1 MLRLLFGMEPRVDN
15 GLLAEASSLMNQ
27 YVKQHGPKEALNGSQ
42 DPRNIRLALLT
53 TGLIRSLDELE
64 QSLYAS
70 TQYQERVSSRF
81 MEEMSAAEQMDYHRH
96 IYYYKNALIRVFA
109 ILDKLGGF
117 LNEQFGLEA
126 QREKEKYSYF
136 TVLRQMRSRSIGAAL
151 EQQLYEL
158 KVKHQDAMLR
168 LKFVRNLEVHAM
180 NEELADDLTR
190 LLQAGPTP
198 LEDLKAKLLDINQG
212 YEVVCRAL
220 ITVFRY
226 LSKNTPEL
234 PKKVA
239 GRSAAA
245 TGNRGRQVGSSRA
258 AVSGS
263 RRQGDSRSSDSSRSS
278 SGRRSGSSGGGE
290 RSGRT
295 TAEASQVEE
304 AAEITQGLESAH
316 LLASPG
322 QAKPTGRRR
331 KKT

>member
-15 GLLAEASSLMNQ
+15 GLLAEATTQMNQ
-27 YVKQHGPKEALNGSQ
+27 YVKQHGPKEGSAGSQ

-53 TGLIRSLDELE
+53 SGLVRSLDELE

-81 MEEMSAAEQMDYHRH
+81 MEDMSADERMDYHRH

-136 TVLRQMRSRSIGAAL
+136 TVLRQMRSRSIGSAL

-168 LKFVRNLEVHAM
+168 LKYVRNLEVHAM
-180 NEELADDLTR
+180 NEELADDLAR

-198 LEDLKAKLLDINQG
+198 LEDLKAKLQDINQG

-220 ITVFRY
+220 ITVYRY

-234 PKKVA
+234 PKKAVA
-239 GRSAAA
+239 KSSAAA
-245 TGNRGRQVGSSRA
+245 GSRVRQVGSRA
-258 AVSGS
+258 
-263 RRQGDSRSSDSSRSS
+263 
-278 SGRRSGSSGGGE
+278 GE
-290 RSGRT
+290 RSGGS
-295 TAEASQVEE
+295 EAREPS
-304 AAEITQGLESAH
+304 G
-316 LLASPG
+316 G
-322 QAKPTGRRR
+322 KRGRSRER
-331 KKT
+331 

>member
-15 GLLAEASSLMNQ
+15 GLLAEATTLMNQ
-27 YVKQHGPKEALNGSQ
+27 YVKQHGPKEGLAGSQ

-53 TGLIRSLDELE
+53 SGLIRSLDELE

-70 TQYQERVSSRF
+70 TQYQERVASRF
-81 MEEMSAAEQMDYHRH
+81 MEDMSADERMDYHRH

-126 QREKEKYSYF
+126 QREKERYSYF
-136 TVLRQMRSRSIGAAL
+136 TVLRQMRSRSIGSAL

-168 LKFVRNLEVHAM
+168 LKYVRNLEVHAM
-180 NEELADDLTR
+180 NEELADDLAR

-198 LEDLKAKLLDINQG
+198 LEDLKAKLQDINQG

-245 TGNRGRQVGSSRA
+245 TGSPGSRGRQA
-258 AVSGS
+258 DGS
-263 RRQGDSRSSDSSRSS
+263 RVGEPRG
-278 SGRRSGSSGGGE
+278 GRRSGSSGLNGS
-290 RSGRT
+290 SGQRPRKT
-295 TAEASQVEE
+295 GTGATPAIQQGRETAD
-304 AAEITQGLESAH
+304 
-316 LLASPG
+316 LLSSPLP
-322 QAKPTGRRR
+322 AKPTSKRRD
-331 KKT
+331 KS

>member
-15 GLLAEASSLMNQ
+15 GLLAEATTQMNQ
-27 YVKQHGPKEALNGSQ
+27 YVKQHGPKEGSAGSR

-53 TGLIRSLDELE
+53 SGLIRSLDELE

-81 MEEMSAAEQMDYHRH
+81 MEDMSADERMDYHRH

-136 TVLRQMRSRSIGAAL
+136 TVLRQMRSRSIGSAL

-168 LKFVRNLEVHAM
+168 LKYVRNLEVHAM
-180 NEELADDLTR
+180 NEELADDLAR

-198 LEDLKAKLLDINQG
+198 LEDLKAKLQDINQG

-220 ITVFRY
+220 ITVYRY

-234 PKKVA
+234 PKKTVA
-239 GRSAAA
+239 KSSAAA
-245 TGNRGRQVGSSRA
+245 GSRVKQVGSRA
-258 AVSGS
+258 
-263 RRQGDSRSSDSSRSS
+263 
-278 SGRRSGSSGGGE
+278 GE
-290 RSGRT
+290 RSGGS
-295 TAEASQVEE
+295 EAREPS
-304 AAEITQGLESAH
+304 G
-316 LLASPG
+316 G
-322 QAKPTGRRR
+322 KRGRSRER
-331 KKT
+331 